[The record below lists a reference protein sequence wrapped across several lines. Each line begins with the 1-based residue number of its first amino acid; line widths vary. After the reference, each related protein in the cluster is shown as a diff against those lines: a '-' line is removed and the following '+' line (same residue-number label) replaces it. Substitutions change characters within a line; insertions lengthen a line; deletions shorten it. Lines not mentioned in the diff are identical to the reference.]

1 MGNRNA
7 KGFTLIEMA
16 VVLVIIGLLFA
27 GVVLAQSLIRSSNV
41 QTIISDV
48 AMYQSA
54 ISQFKQKYNEMPGDM
69 TDATNNWGTNPHCS
83 TNGVG
88 TGTQT
93 CNGNGNGRVDLK
105 LLIAPFEQFLV
116 WQHLANGGFISGQYS
131 GTSWPAGS
139 PYHVVYCSPG
149 NNCPGG
155 RVNQSQA
162 YFLAYST
169 GSFGLLGSTANYWAQ
184 GPGHYLGVGLAGA
197 SSGYP
202 AYPLLTAPEAFSLD
216 SKVDDGLPGQGVWKS
231 FEATGGAGYLP
242 NCVVQSGTTS
252 PPSDGSI
259 ASEATAVYYTAYSN
273 TLPACSFA
281 IRMNF

>member
-184 GPGHYLGVGLAGA
+184 GLGITWELVW
-197 SSGYP
+197 P
-202 AYPLLTAPEAFSLD
+202 APQAAIQPIHCLPRRKRFRLTARSMTD
-216 SKVDDGLPGQGVWKS
+216 CRGRVYGKVLKRPAAPDTCQTVS
-231 FEATGGAGYLP
+231 FKAVPQARRATVLSRPRPPLFIIRPTATPCPPARL
-242 NCVVQSGTTS
+242 QSG
-252 PPSDGSI
+252 
-259 ASEATAVYYTAYSN
+259 
-273 TLPACSFA
+273 
-281 IRMNF
+281 